1 MPKSRRPAQT
11 TMRAPDLR
19 AEDEPGPEPEAGDEL
34 DSFLR
39 EAAARV
45 EDLLDRLLPPVGED
59 PAAGPSLS
67 AAMRHAALGGGK
79 RIRPAAAMAASVAV
93 GGKAEDALLA
103 AGAVELIHT
112 YSLIH
117 DDLPCMDDDEL
128 RRGRPTVHVAY
139 GEAMAV
145 LAGDALHALAF
156 ETLAGPSPANR
167 LSPARR
173 AEAVHRLAAAAGHAG
188 MAGGQALDIEA
199 ETRAPDASGLEA
211 IHRRKT
217 GALLGAAAALGA
229 LAGGGSAEQVEA
241 LDRAGRELG
250 LVFQIVD
257 DLLDEEATTEALG
270 KSAGKDRAAG
280 KATYPALHGL
290 AAARDEARRRT
301 GSVRRRIAAVPD
313 ASPRGIGL
321 LQGLAARI
329 LHRGA

>member
-1 MPKSRRPAQT
+1 MPGPEP
-11 TMRAPDLR
+11 RAD
-19 AEDEPGPEPEAGDEL
+19 DEPGPEPEGGGEL
-34 DSFLR
+34 DAFLR
-39 EAAARV
+39 ESAARV
-45 EDLLDRLLPPVGED
+45 EDLLDRLLPSAGET
-59 PAAGPSLS
+59 PAGPALP

-79 RIRPAAAMAASVAV
+79 RIRPAVAMAASVTV
-93 GGKAEDALLA
+93 GGNAGDALFA
-103 AGAVELIHT
+103 AGAVEMIHT
-112 YSLIH
+112 YSLVH

-156 ETLAGPSPANR
+156 ETLAGPSPANGMN
-167 LSPARR
+167 PARR
-173 AEAVHRLAAAAGHAG
+173 AEAVRRLAAAGGHAG

-199 ETRAPDASGLEA
+199 ETRLPDASGLEA
-211 IHRRKT
+211 IHRGKT

-270 KSAGKDRAAG
+270 KAAGKDRAAG

-301 GSVRRRIAAVPD
+301 AGIRRRIAAVPD
-313 ASPRGIGL
+313 ASPRGARL